1 MQLTFLQR
9 NPDSERY
16 SSQCGK
22 IPGSTKME
30 VYSLCYSSLA
40 CYSTDIMEMPCV
52 VSQLTEGL
60 SYGGSIDFRNT
71 ISAQRLQPENC
82 VKDER

>member
-1 MQLTFLQR
+1 MWLTFLLR
-9 NPDSERY
+9 NADSEQY

-22 IPGSTKME
+22 MPGSTKME
-30 VYSLCYSSLA
+30 IYRLCYSSLA

-60 SYGGSIDFRNT
+60 SYRGRIDFRNT
-71 ISAQRLQPENC
+71 ISPQ
-82 VKDER
+82 